1 MAAEL
6 LQSPPQPRQTGLDA
20 SPSPLFPV
28 KAGGPSSPTANLKSS
43 ATTELFPTTVPSR
56 GRPVQTADGQ
66 APPPPEPVKAEI
78 TPGWIMASIPYGL
91 MHLAC
96 LGVFWTGISWDA
108 VLVCLASYVIRMFG
122 VTAVYHRY
130 FSHRTFRTSRFFQ
143 FLLALLATS
152 SAQLG
157 PLWWAATHRHHHA
170 TSDTEIDPHSPRHH
184 GFWWSHMGWF
194 LHPDH
199 RQENH
204 KAIRDYARFPEL
216 VFIDRWS
223 LLSPTLLAIATFA
236 LGWGLQQA
244 GRPTSG
250 MQMLVWGFFVSTV
263 LLYHGTYTIN
273 SLSHVF
279 GSQRFN
285 TGDDS
290 RNNFFLAL
298 ITLGEG
304 WHNNHHHCQSS
315 CRQGIYWWEI
325 DITYLA
331 LALMARL
338 GLVWDLRPVPQ
349 SVYQEASRVRSLA
362 RRTGPG

>member
-1 MAAEL
+1 M
-6 LQSPPQPRQTGLDA
+6 QA
-20 SPSPLFPV
+20 S
-28 KAGGPSSPTANLKSS
+28 
-43 ATTELFPTTVPSR
+43 
-56 GRPVQTADGQ
+56 
-66 APPPPEPVKAEI
+66 PPPEPVKPEI
-78 TPGWIMASIPYGL
+78 TPGWILASIPYGL

-170 TSDTEIDPHSPRHH
+170 TSDTVIDPHSPRHH

-194 LHPDH
+194 LHPDN
-199 RQENH
+199 RQENL

-290 RNNFFLAL
+290 RNNLFLAL

-349 SVYQEASRVRSLA
+349 SVYQEASRVRSLVGRA
-362 RRTGPG
+362 GPR